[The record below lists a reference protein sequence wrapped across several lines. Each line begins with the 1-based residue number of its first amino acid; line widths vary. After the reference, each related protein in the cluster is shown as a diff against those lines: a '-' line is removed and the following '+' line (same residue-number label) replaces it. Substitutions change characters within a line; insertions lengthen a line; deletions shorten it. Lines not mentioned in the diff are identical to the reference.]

1 MIKNEEHKL
10 IKIKEKEKGSI
21 QNHNDL
27 YNSFKIIKGNI
38 DDYIVETKI
47 GRGRFSEVYE
57 GKNIKT
63 NTPVVIKILK
73 PSTQNI
79 LIMLKFQK

>member
-1 MIKNEEHKL
+1 MMANDRPTL
-10 IKIKEKEKGSI
+10 IKMKDNDKGRI

-27 YNSFKIIKGNI
+27 YDSYKIKKGNI

-47 GRGRFSEVYE
+47 GRGKFSEVYE

-73 PSTQNI
+73 PSKQKAII
-79 LIMLKFQK
+79 L